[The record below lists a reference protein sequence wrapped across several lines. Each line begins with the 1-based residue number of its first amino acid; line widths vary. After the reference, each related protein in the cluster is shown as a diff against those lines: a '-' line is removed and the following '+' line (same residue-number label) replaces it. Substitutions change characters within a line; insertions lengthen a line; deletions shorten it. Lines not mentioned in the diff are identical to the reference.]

1 MHYCAPALIIKISKQ
16 QTLQQVKTMSG
27 MMTARGRLAL
37 LDIRCY
43 YDRPKEFVEDLRS
56 ACHNVGFFLLRH
68 DFPTGLADAQLKE
81 ARSFFQL
88 PHENKMEISYEDQPS
103 FRGFMQIGTEQ
114 TSGRV
119 DLREQI
125 EYAAEYNH
133 TKNTPGT
140 DIPQYA
146 TNTTRAWPPYQRLRA
161 RNPWPDQSQP
171 SLKPTTQEYTKHV
184 CRIAD
189 SLREALCLAIGLD
202 KHALH
207 SLFQEPHWALKM
219 ACYPP
224 TQVSPVDESN
234 SIENQIMME
243 PSLGVGAHTDS
254 NFLTLVLQDDVG
266 GLQVFSK
273 EEWLDVTT
281 EFGSN
286 VLVCNLGEQAEI
298 LSGSYFRATPHR
310 VLANTTQKE
319 RISVP
324 IFYNPSLPAS
334 IQPIETM
341 QNLQWERPKDKH
353 WRMTSNAMLT
363 CVGDN
368 TFKSLARSHPL
379 VFQKNHDDLQLLPD
393 GRVVRKEECA

>member
-1 MHYCAPALIIKISKQ
+1 
-16 QTLQQVKTMSG
+16 MSG
-27 MMTARGRLAL
+27 MTRGRLAL

-43 YDRPKEFVEDLRS
+43 YDRPKEFVEELRS

-68 DFPTGLADAQLKE
+68 DLPTGLADAQLNE

-88 PHENKMEISYEDQPS
+88 PHESKMEISYEDHPS
-103 FRGFMQIGTEQ
+103 FRGFMQMGTEQ

-125 EYAAEYNH
+125 EYAAEYAYNQNI
-133 TKNTPGT
+133 NTDDPKH
-140 DIPQYA
+140 
-146 TNTTRAWPPYQRLRA
+146 RAWPPYERLRA
-161 RNPWPDQSQP
+161 RNPWPDRSQP

-189 SLREALCLAIGLD
+189 SLREALSLAIGLD
-202 KHALH
+202 KHELH

-224 TQVSPVDESN
+224 TQSSPVGESN
-234 SIENQIMME
+234 YSNENQIIE

-298 LSGSYFRATPHR
+298 LSGGYFRATPHR
-310 VLANTTQKE
+310 VLANTTQQE

-334 IQPIETM
+334 IQPIEPNLM

-353 WRMTSNAMLT
+353 WKMSSNAMLT

-368 TFKSLARSHPL
+368 TFKSLARSHPK

>member
-1 MHYCAPALIIKISKQ
+1 
-16 QTLQQVKTMSG
+16 
-27 MMTARGRLAL
+27 
-37 LDIRCY
+37 
-43 YDRPKEFVEDLRS
+43 VEELRS

-68 DFPTGLADAQLKE
+68 DLPTGLADAQLNE

-88 PHENKMEISYEDQPS
+88 PHESKMEISYEDHPS
-103 FRGFMQIGTEQ
+103 FRGFMQMGTEQ

-125 EYAAEYNH
+125 EYAAEYAYNQNI
-133 TKNTPGT
+133 NTDDPKH
-140 DIPQYA
+140 
-146 TNTTRAWPPYQRLRA
+146 RAWPPYERLRA
-161 RNPWPDQSQP
+161 RNPWPDRSQP

-189 SLREALCLAIGLD
+189 SLREALSLAIGLD
-202 KHALH
+202 KHELH

-224 TQVSPVDESN
+224 TQSSPVGESN
-234 SIENQIMME
+234 YSNENQIIE

-334 IQPIETM
+334 IQPIENNLM